1 MTSPILMLHGA
12 FCGGWAF
19 EEFRAPFEADGY
31 TVHAPSLRWHECGTE
46 PPFALGTTSLEE
58 YAQDLSATIASFDA
72 PPILIGHSLG
82 GLLAQMLAARSEV
95 RAIILLAPCAPWGV
109 MPSTLFEMASANAL
123 LWTGD
128 YWSRP
133 IRPDYGIACANSI
146 DKLPKS
152 QRKKVFERFVPESGL
167 ATFEILH
174 WALDMRRASH
184 VPAAKITCP
193 VLCLAGS
200 DDRINPPS
208 TVRRIAERY
217 NGRAIFEELDGHSHW
232 PIGEPGWEKIAA
244 RAIAWLD
251 QLEE

>member
-1 MTSPILMLHGA
+1 M
-12 FCGGWAF
+12 
-19 EEFRAPFEADGY
+19 
-31 TVHAPSLRWHECGTE
+31 V
-46 PPFALGTTSLEE
+46 
-58 YAQDLSATIASFDA
+58 
-72 PPILIGHSLG
+72 
-82 GLLAQMLAARSEV
+82 
-95 RAIILLAPCAPWGV
+95 
-109 MPSTLFEMASANAL
+109 SANAL

-146 DKLPKS
+146 DKLPKA
-152 QRKKVFERFVPESGL
+152 QRARMFERFVPESGL

-184 VPAAKITCP
+184 VPASKITCP

-217 NGRAIFEELDGHSHW
+217 NGRATFEELSGHSHW
-232 PIGEPGWEKIAA
+232 PIGEPGWEKIAE
-244 RAIAWLD
+244 RSLAWLD
-251 QLEE
+251 QVMDE